1 MYNKTLINYDFGC
14 VYKLDADQELMYA
27 PLKAGTN
34 QPAREFDY
42 VDFMAL
48 LGEESNILDAVHKSE
63 NELRVLN
70 GLSEIKMWQLADCPQ
85 LVPRG

>member
-34 QPAREFDY
+34 EPAREFDY
-42 VDFMAL
+42 VDHMAL
-48 LGEESNILDAVHKSE
+48 LGEEDNILESVNRSE
-63 NELRVLN
+63 NQLRVLN
-70 GLSEIKMWQLADCPQ
+70 GLCEIKL
-85 LVPRG
+85 

>member
-14 VYKLDADQELMYA
+14 IYKLDADQDLMYA
-27 PLKAGTN
+27 PLIAGTN

-42 VDFMAL
+42 VDHLAL
-48 LGEESNILDAVHKSE
+48 LGEEEYILESVNRSE

-70 GLSEIKMWQLADCPQ
+70 GLSEISL
-85 LVPRG
+85 

>member
-1 MYNKTLINYDFGC
+1 
-14 VYKLDADQELMYA
+14 MYA

-34 QPAREFDY
+34 EPAREFDY

-48 LGEESNILDAVHKSE
+48 LGEESNILEDVHRSE

-70 GLSEIKMWQLADCPQ
+70 GLSEIKM
-85 LVPRG
+85 